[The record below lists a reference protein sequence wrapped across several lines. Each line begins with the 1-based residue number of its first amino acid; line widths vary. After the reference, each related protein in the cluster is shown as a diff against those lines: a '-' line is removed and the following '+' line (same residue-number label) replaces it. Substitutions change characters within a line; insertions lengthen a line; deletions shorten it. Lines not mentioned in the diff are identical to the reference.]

1 MAKIELS
8 QMSKAELFWK
18 VLAIKKLVL
27 YSVSQS
33 LFHFFNFIYNQTHK
47 AGSLP
52 LPTFWLQIPIVQ
64 LVCIFTTKQG

>member
-33 LFHFFNFIYNQTHK
+33 FFHFFNFIYNQTHK
-47 AGSLP
+47 AV
-52 LPTFWLQIPIVQ
+52 PTFWLQIPIVQ